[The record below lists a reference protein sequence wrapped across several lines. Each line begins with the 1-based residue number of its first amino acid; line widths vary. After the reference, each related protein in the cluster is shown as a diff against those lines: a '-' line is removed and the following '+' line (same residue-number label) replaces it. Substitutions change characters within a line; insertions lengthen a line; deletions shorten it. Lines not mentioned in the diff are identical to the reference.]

1 MNKRNMQAL
10 IHFIAV
16 STFLHLSWLYCIRDL
31 HRYSVTSSSEM
42 TPHFHNLNPPA
53 GRVFMFAVT
62 GLKLNYTYEVQEDST
77 SNMPFIRT
85 VIRRQGRWGVM
96 HSTSPTSRDT
106 YHLYNPSNSYLTGV
120 TQQEYY
126 EDDVNYDSI
135 LNASSRSWV
144 WSHDAHSFM
153 CDNPNIESKI
163 YKKGMNN
170 VNCSTYNSWIFNSI
184 EDLLLIHSNEKT
196 VANKLNHSGSV
207 FLANVDVS
215 NCSQLQND
223 LKSLDQ
229 KINRTTDLVNSYFG
243 DNRTTYLIFG
253 IPEQLTELLPFIA
266 WGAGIKQPR
275 SAQYGDYRYNDNID
289 VNWNLQKFERID
301 LQMIDIAA
309 LVATLLGIR
318 IPTHSQGT
326 VPHGYIHYNKEFVAE
341 ALLSNAKQFME
352 KVNVAEQEI
361 QSQSLPAFFRPYKPL
376 TFPDRVMI
384 VEKTQQLINQRK
396 LQDVVENSLQVI
408 NKCKEALKYFKTY
421 HHLSLK
427 LSFALTSVGWI
438 VYTVSILCREGNEET
453 LHSFPSILCVI
464 VCLVVFSLHYCHG
477 VSTVYYIYHALPLLT
492 WDLAVRKGKR
502 IYRKIQKALENINQL
517 VVNMVLLSF
526 VLLGLQIIFLGLF
539 HNTGWLLLLMML
551 IGCLVP
557 FIALRRRNSIRFT
570 GTWFMLCTLIGSYPL
585 LPRSQTSLNAV
596 LPPMVILLIIVLHVY
611 LLCNPFLQYKLTR
624 PRNRVCSTFNT
635 LITDTLI
642 CLLTGLIAIGNT
654 FELVTKDFSHLLSQ
668 IILATAALLLL
679 FSPRSVPGRLLHT
692 ATLLIVVFNI
702 VDGSSNIVYLFLLV
716 SLLFFTL
723 FMVDMDPKQNE
734 NAVGVLWNGMFG
746 CLYFSDFPMRNTSVK
761 DESRLPSINN
771 AFRAGYFI
779 LLTLIS
785 ITAVV
790 GELDLISSNAF
801 NLATYPFSYYTS
813 SVSIV
818 LCMKLILPVFCIY
831 CVCSVIA
838 VKYGVT
844 SMDFACLSL
853 LMMDIVA
860 LELFLFTNLITA
872 FIIVVL
878 NALFCPAFFSLARIA
893 IGNSIIPRKTCD
905 EPESSKMN

>member
-1 MNKRNMQAL
+1 MRAL
-10 IHFIAV
+10 VHFIAV

-31 HRYSVTSSSEM
+31 HRYLSVTRTSGM

-53 GRVFMFAVT
+53 DRVFIFAVT
-62 GLKLNYTYEVQEDST
+62 GLKLNHTYEVQEDST

-96 HSTSPTSRDT
+96 HSTAPTLLDT
-106 YHLYNPSNSYLTGV
+106 YHMYKPYLTGV
-120 TQQEYY
+120 TQQDYY
-126 EDDVNYDSI
+126 EDDVNYDSL

-144 WSHDAHSFM
+144 WSNDAHSVTS
-153 CDNPNIESKI
+153 DNPDIESKI

-184 EDLLLIHSNEKT
+184 EDLLLIHSNEKI

-207 FLANVDVS
+207 FLVNVDAS

-229 KINRTTDLVNSYFG
+229 KINRTTDLINSYFG

-253 IPEQLTELLPFIA
+253 ISEQAFQLTEFPFIA
-266 WGAGIKQPR
+266 WGAGIKHPR
-275 SAQYGDYRYNDNID
+275 SAQYGDYRYNDNLD
-289 VNWNLQKFERID
+289 VNWNLEKFERID

-309 LVATLLGIR
+309 LVATLLGLR

-326 VPHGYIHYNKEFVAE
+326 VPHGYIHYNKEFVAK
-341 ALLSNAKQFME
+341 ALLANAKQFME
-352 KVNVAEQEI
+352 QVNVVEQEI
-361 QSQSLPAFFRPYKPL
+361 QSLSMPAFFRPYKPL

-384 VEKTQQLINQRK
+384 VEKAEQLINQRK

-408 NKCKEALKYFKTY
+408 NKCKEALRYFKTY

-427 LSFALTSVGWI
+427 LSFALTSMGWI
-438 VYTVSILCREGNEET
+438 IYTVSILCREGNGET
-453 LHSFPSILCVI
+453 LYSFPSIPCVI
-464 VCLVVFSLHYCHG
+464 VCLVVCSLHYYHG
-477 VSTVYYIYHALPLLT
+477 VSNVYYVYHALPLLT

-517 VVNMVLLSF
+517 VVNMVVLSF
-526 VLLGLQIIFLGLF
+526 VMLGLQIVFLGLI
-539 HNTGWLLLLMML
+539 HNARWLLMLMML

-557 FIALRRRNSIRFT
+557 FIALRRHNSIWFT
-570 GTWFMLCTLIGSYPL
+570 ATWFMLCTLIGSYPL
-585 LPRSQTSLNAV
+585 LPQSQTTLNAV
-596 LPPMVILLIIVLHVY
+596 LPPMVFLLLIVLHVY
-611 LLCNPFLQYKLTR
+611 LFCNPFLQYKLTR

-635 LITDTLI
+635 LLTDTLI
-642 CLLTGLIAIGNT
+642 CLLAGLIAVGNT
-654 FELVTKDFSHLLSQ
+654 CELITKDLSHLLSSV
-668 IILATAALLLL
+668 ILATAALLLL

-692 ATLLIVVFNI
+692 ATLSIVVFYI
-702 VDGSSNIVYLFLLV
+702 LDDSSNIVYLLLLV
-716 SLLFFTL
+716 LLLFFTL

-761 DESRLPSINN
+761 GWRLPSIYDT
-771 AFRAGYFI
+771 FRTGYFI
-779 LLTLIS
+779 LLMLTS

-790 GELDLISSNAF
+790 DELDLMGTSAV

-813 SVSIV
+813 FVSIV
-818 LCMKLILPVFCIY
+818 LCIKLVLPVFCIY
-831 CVCSVIA
+831 CMCSVIA

-844 SMDFACLSL
+844 FMDFACLSL
-853 LMMDIVA
+853 VMMDIIA
-860 LELFLFTNLITA
+860 LELFLFTDLTTA
-872 FIIVVL
+872 AFVIVVL
-878 NALFCPAFFSLARIA
+878 NALFCPPIFSLARITL
-893 IGNSIIPRKTCD
+893 GNSVIPRKTCD
-905 EPESSKMN
+905 EDK